1 MIRIFMTGDNHIGL
15 KYASHENAGIL
26 AESRINAFA
35 GMVEEA
41 NSKKCDLFVI
51 TGDLFENTYN
61 IPKKTVA
68 AVVELLVGFQGTVAV
83 LPGNHDYYDKDAKL
97 WQDFR
102 SLISAR
108 DNIMLLTEY
117 RPYELT
123 IGSAEVTLYPALC
136 TSLHSAPGKNN
147 LGWIKEANIVPDSRF
162 RIGIAHGAVEG
173 ETIDSEG
180 QYFMM
185 KRAELESIPVDA
197 WLIGHTHVPFPKNL
211 TDEYT
216 PCDRILNSGT
226 HVQTDVSCN
235 TEGLC
240 FIVEISDDK
249 KICARKFN
257 SGSLRFYRRG
267 IVLSAGK
274 MEEILDRELSG
285 IGDNSVVDLV
295 LSGAVSFEEY
305 RDRHDII
312 EKRLSRF
319 VEGTY
324 SDSALSEL
332 ISPELISAEFP
343 ETSFSS
349 GLLTALL
356 DDPKE
361 AQLTYE
367 MLKSLREGK

>member
-173 ETIDSEG
+173 ETIDNEG

-197 WLIGHTHVPFPKNL
+197 WLIGHTHVPFPKNI

-249 KICARKFN
+249 KIRARKFN

-274 MEEILDRELSG
+274 MEEILDRELSE

>member
-1 MIRIFMTGDNHIGL
+1 M
-15 KYASHENAGIL
+15 
-26 AESRINAFA
+26 
-35 GMVEEA
+35 
-41 NSKKCDLFVI
+41 
-51 TGDLFENTYN
+51 
-61 IPKKTVA
+61 
-68 AVVELLVGFQGTVAV
+68 AV

-102 SLISAR
+102 SLILTQ
-108 DNIMLLTEY
+108 DNIMMLTEY
-117 RPYELT
+117 RPYDLT

-136 TSLHSAPGKNN
+136 TSLHSAPGQNN

-305 RDRHDII
+305 RNRHDII

>member
-102 SLISAR
+102 SLILTQ
-108 DNIMLLTEY
+108 DNIMMLTEY
-117 RPYELT
+117 CPYDLT

-136 TSLHSAPGKNN
+136 TSLHSAPGQNN

-249 KICARKFN
+249 KIRARKFN

-367 MLKSLREGK
+367 MLKSLRKGK